1 MYQNRLQNLLKMG
14 FIKQDSIT
22 SLIQNEYSFTIAHQ
36 MLSNKVIDSYK
47 ENVESPAWAAP
58 FTTRV
63 GVL

>member
-1 MYQNRLQNLLKMG
+1 MKMG